1 MYEIVRQLK
10 IKINKKA
17 NVKEGRKDKYKQSQ
31 RKKGK
36 KLNSYSVYIRGRS
49 VYNIKI
55 FSRSLSLNGQT

>member
-31 RKKGK
+31 RKKRQEV
-36 KLNSYSVYIRGRS
+36 KL
-49 VYNIKI
+49 I
-55 FSRSLSLNGQT
+55 F